1 MITKHSASAVF
12 KDASQ
17 SVFFCFLQFQ
27 FSNILVILWS
37 LKEFSNKAHSLIY
50 KDLKQF

>member
-17 SVFFCFLQFQ
+17 SVFFL
-27 FSNILVILWS
+27 FSTIPIF
-37 LKEFSNKAHSLIY
+37 KYFSHSLVT
-50 KDLKQF
+50 